1 MLHNLSQELQIFY
14 LNSTIHL
21 LFNMSSEHICYL
33 LYLIKILYVN
43 IYGYL
48 NLLALS
54 CVALSYFFYCGFRFL
69 YLDRC
74 ETSTGPDLLFC
85 NHLATSI
92 NKMKVQ
98 LNLNSDLKNSPALF
112 RASHALAPWQAAA
125 GADQS
130 LLHALALAMRRLCRP

>member
-21 LFNMSSEHICYL
+21 LFTMSSEHCYL

-54 CVALSYFFYCGFRFL
+54 YVALSYFFYYGFIFFIWIDVRL
-69 YLDRC
+69 RQ
-74 ETSTGPDLLFC
+74 G
-85 NHLATSI
+85 
-92 NKMKVQ
+92 Q
-98 LNLNSDLKNSPALF
+98 
-112 RASHALAPWQAAA
+112 ASYFVIILP
-125 GADQS
+125 
-130 LLHALALAMRRLCRP
+130 PP